1 MKIKNSSRITALIL
15 TLVMILPL
23 ISLPTFAEE
32 VVSNVIWSED
42 FENVAVGNYLAKADS
57 DSQAKVKQDGTT

>member
-32 VVSNVIWSED
+32 VKTPVGEVLYSND
-42 FENVAVGNYLAKADS
+42 FEQYTAG
-57 DSQAKVKQDGTT
+57 QAPTAGDFTELPSSTV